1 MTVHTVSVL
10 TLNCLNI
17 YCILNVMSTFNIVK
31 IKCLKKNPL
40 IFIDLYID
48 FLIGTGYLTY

>member
-40 IFIDLYID
+40 DLYID